1 MATSSIK
8 LSGTV
13 SNFEKAFDGME
24 FLTIKY
30 AKRVTPDLALDDT
43 KNKFEVDL
51 RHAEGNYTL
60 SIVKNLKT
68 VSGLLKADKKLLELW
83 NQKADLFDG
92 WNN

>member
-13 SNFEKAFDGME
+13 SNFEKAFESME
-24 FLTIKY
+24 FLTIKH
-30 AKRVTPDLALDDT
+30 AKRLTTDLSLDNP
-43 KNKFEVDL
+43 KNKFEIEL

-60 SIVKNLKT
+60 SQVKKLKT
-68 VSGLLKADKKLLELW
+68 IAGLLKADKNLLELW